1 MSDDVEDIEG
11 ADEPFIEVVSEKDK
25 DELEPKEIA
34 VLRDLLPYIVA
45 QAPNSC
51 VDNRVQFASEQAQ
64 IAVCEAIAR
73 TCRRIYPEVID
84 AE

>member
-11 ADEPFIEVVSEKDK
+11 ADEPFIEVESEKGK

-34 VLRDLLPYIVA
+34 VLRDLLPYLIP
-45 QAPNSC
+45 QMPNLGVC
-51 VDNRVQFASEQAQ
+51 DRVQFSSEQAQ